1 MVERDDFSFNTG
13 NLGIMSTEELDP
25 IAMGESFLGSD
36 PEDLKFIGLEKEE
49 EAKKAKE
56 KKEKEEKEEKEKQ
69 SSKDNKEKK
78 EVKEVIVPPKEVDE
92 EDLYSS
98 LEGKGKNKEKEEGDE
113 EVSDDK
119 EVKTTTSGEDELEEN
134 PYQVIANEMLN
145 QGIFVPDQDEEGN
158 ESDLEITTPEQLLQR
173 FQLEARREAAEVV
186 DKFLARHGE
195 DYKDMFE
202 AVFVKGVPP
211 VEYLGRYTRIEN
223 LKELDLTD
231 EGNQERIVRE
241 LYKQDGRSSDYI
253 EKQITKH
260 KNYSD
265 LADEAT
271 EAQRILI
278 EREQKANETS
288 AANKQAEIARRQ
300 DIRNQYLSNVGKILT
315 DKLKAKEFD
324 SIPVDKKFADQTYK
338 YITQERYNIP
348 STGQVLTEFDKDVLD
363 LARPEN
369 HELKVKIAML
379 LQLAKE
385 DPQLGKLAK
394 KAVSKESNELF
405 QGLGKQALRTK
416 STTTSTKKTTQEK
429 EEEPKSWFV
438 AQ

>member
-1 MVERDDFSFNTG
+1 MAERENFSFNTG
-13 NLGIMSTEELDP
+13 NLGIMSTQELDP
-25 IAMGESFLGSD
+25 VEMGENFLGSD
-36 PEDLKFIGLEKEE
+36 PEDLKFVGLEKEE
-49 EAKKAKE
+49 EIKRAKE
-56 KKEKEEKEEKEKQ
+56 KKEKEDKEKEEKQ
-69 SSKDNKEKK
+69 TSKEKK
-78 EVKEVIVPPKEVDE
+78 EVKEVVIPPKEVG
-92 EDLYSS
+92 EDDLFTT
-98 LEGKGKNKEKEEGDE
+98 LEGKGKKKEGEDNEEGEDAE
-113 EVSDDK
+113 G
-119 EVKTTTSGEDELEEN
+119 KTTTENKEEPEEEN
-134 PYQVIANEMLN
+134 PYQVIANEMLS
-145 QGIFVPDQDEEGN
+145 QGIFVPEQDDEGN
-158 ESDLEITTPEQLLQR
+158 EVEIKIDTPEQLLQR
-173 FQLEARREAAEVV
+173 FQVEARREAAEVL
-186 DKFLARHGE
+186 DKFLSRYGD

-202 AVFVKGVPP
+202 AVFSKGVPP
-211 VEYLGRYTRIEN
+211 VEYLSRYTRIEN
-223 LKELDLTD
+223 LKDLDLTD

-241 LYKQDGRSSDYI
+241 LYRQDGRSADYI

-265 LADEAT
+265 LSDEAT
-271 EAQRILI
+271 EAQRILV
-278 EREQKANETS
+278 ERELKANETS

-324 SIPVDKKFADQTYK
+324 SIPVDKKFADQTYR

-385 DPQLGKLAK
+385 DPQLAKLAK

-405 QGLGKQALRTK
+405 QGLGKQAMRTK
-416 STTTSTKKTTQEK
+416 GTTTAAKKTNQEK
-429 EEEPKSWFV
+429 EEQPTSWFA